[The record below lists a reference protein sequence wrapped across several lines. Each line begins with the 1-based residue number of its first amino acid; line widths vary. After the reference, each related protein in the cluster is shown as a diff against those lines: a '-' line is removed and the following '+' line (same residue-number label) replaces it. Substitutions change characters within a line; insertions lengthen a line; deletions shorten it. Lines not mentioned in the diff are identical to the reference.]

1 MFYTID
7 LTKEL
12 EIPPRFLGPKL
23 REEIFERLR
32 QEVEGLYCMPGSSLL
47 QCLHRHAPSTDSLTH
62 SRPPRFLVGYCTGKT
77 GFVLAVTHLY
87 SIGQGM
93 IREGVGNARFN
104 VQYQC
109 IAFMPHKGEVLD
121 ATVNSINKMGFFA
134 TAGPLQ
140 LFVSNHLIPDEFE
153 FDTSNEPAYVTTEG
167 EKIVPGSEVR
177 VRIVGTR
184 VDANEIFA
192 VGTMNEDFLG
202 LLSTTIS

>member
-23 REEIFERLR
+23 RAEIYERLR
-32 QEVEGLYCMPGSSLL
+32 QEVE
-47 QCLHRHAPSTDSLTH
+47 
-62 SRPPRFLVGYCTGKT
+62 GYCTGKT

-93 IREGVGNARFN
+93 IREGIGNARFN
-104 VQYQC
+104 VEYQC

-140 LFVSNHLIPDEFE
+140 LFVSNHLIPEEFE
-153 FDTSNEPAYVTTEG
+153 FDTSNEPAYVTAEG
-167 EKIVPGSEVR
+167 ERIVPGSEVR

-202 LLSTTIS
+202 LLSTMTG

>member
-1 MFYTID
+1 VQTGKRGDVALGTARAKFLGDMFYSID

-23 REEIFERLR
+23 KEEIFERLR
-32 QEVEGLYCMPGSSLL
+32 HEVE
-47 QCLHRHAPSTDSLTH
+47 
-62 SRPPRFLVGYCTGKT
+62 GYCTGKT
-77 GFVLAVTHLY
+77 GFVLAVTSLY

-104 VQYQC
+104 VQYRC

-134 TAGPLQ
+134 SAGPLQ
-140 LFVSNHLIPDEFE
+140 LFVSNHLIPEEFE

-192 VGTMNEDFLG
+192 VATMNDDFLG
-202 LLSTTIS
+202 LMSINNV